1 MVVFLIYKNANTSSI
16 QKALGMIDWNELF
29 SSASVEKQVN
39 ILNDPFFQYF
49 F

>member
-1 MVVFLIYKNANTSSI
+1 
-16 QKALGMIDWNELF
+16 MIDWNELF

-49 F
+49 FLNFIRTEVITFDDKDSL